1 MTEVEKIKEIIKK
14 DENFCKSFL
23 GVKNVKTALSIARSK
38 GYKNI
43 TANDV
48 LNDRELEDSLLCAA
62 AGGGKGDTTN
72 YNNQTYNYH
81 FENKSV
87 TQKNNIV
94 GNDNKVQSGAK
105 S

>member
-1 MTEVEKIKEIIKK
+1 VTEVEKIKEIIKK

-62 AGGGKGDTTN
+62 AGGKGNMTN

-81 FENKSV
+81 YESH
-87 TQKNNIV
+87 TNNLETNIR
-94 GNDNKVQSGAK
+94 GDNNQVQSGAK